1 MKERNNNNLQLIAIS
16 FMILGMFF
24 LSINDVTVK
33 WLSKEY
39 PIWEIVFF
47 CHKFLS
53 VYISNLKL
61 IAGALCVI
69 CPTDI
74 LFTPVKAIF
83 FTFFSVI
90 PPEASVS

>member
-1 MKERNNNNLQLIAIS
+1 MKEHNNNNLQLIAIS

-47 CHKFLS
+47 SGNKRNNNF
-53 VYISNLKL
+53 YWISNEIWYCYLKN
-61 IAGALCVI
+61 
-69 CPTDI
+69 
-74 LFTPVKAIF
+74 
-83 FTFFSVI
+83 
-90 PPEASVS
+90 